1 MNELILIIEVAIV
14 FSMVILSHVLFKKEG
29 VIAWVAIATVLAN
42 IITAKNAE
50 IFGLSTAIGT
60 VMFASIFLATDI
72 LSECYTKE
80 DAKKTVFIG
89 LSANIVLICAT
100 QIALRYTPSEFDY
113 ADGAM
118 QTLFAL
124 NLRIS
129 IASAVMYF
137 ISNLADVYLFNKI
150 KDKMHGRALWVR
162 NNVSTII
169 CNCLENFGFIAL
181 AFWGIYDIGT
191 ILTIAMSTSI
201 IEMIVALLDTP
212 FLYIAKAVSNGGNDN
227 SVIRDRVDTGAAIR
241 FSNDKAIDSAYSAFN
256 E

>member
-1 MNELILIIEVAIV
+1 MNEIILITEAIVV
-14 FSMVILSHVLFKKEG
+14 FSMALLAHAIFKKEG

-50 IFGLSTAIGT
+50 VFGLSTAIGT

-72 LSECYTKE
+72 LSECYSKE
-80 DAKKTVFIG
+80 DAKKAVYIG
-89 LSANIVLICAT
+89 LAANVVLICAT
-100 QIALRYTPSEFDY
+100 QIALAYTPSAFDY

-150 KDKMHGRALWVR
+150 KDKMNGKALWLR
-162 NNVSTII
+162 NNVSTIL
-169 CNCLENFGFIAL
+169 CNCLENFGFIGL
-181 AFWGIYDIGT
+181 AFWGIYDVKT
-191 ILTIAMSTSI
+191 ILTIAISTSI
-201 IEMIVALLDTP
+201 VEMCVAVLDTP
-212 FLYIAKAVSNGGNDN
+212 FLYMAKAITERHN
-227 SVIRDRVDTGAAIR
+227 SVCAERNIV
-241 FSNDKAIDSAYSAFN
+241 
-256 E
+256 